1 MSITRNAALSGAVL
15 LGLIGASASAQTVS
29 TDDYR
34 RADSFLA
41 NNTMPL
47 VDHSVQRV
55 TWIDDG
61 HFWFRDHDKD
71 GDQFM
76 KVDAATGEATRAFD
90 RDKVAAA
97 LAAATGKKVDASKLP
112 VTGFVISRDD
122 RLEITS
128 HSKQHVCDKDVG
140 KCELAAGKKDAN
152 GKA

>member
-1 MSITRNAALSGAVL
+1 MSITRNAALSGAFL
-15 LGLIGASASAQTVS
+15 LGLIGASASAQTVT

-61 HFWFRDHDKD
+61 HFWYRDHDKD

-76 KVDAATGEATRAFD
+76 TVDAATGQATRAFD

-97 LAAATGKKVDASKLP
+97 LSTATGKKVDAAKLP
-112 VTGFVISRDD
+112 VTTFVVRPDGTLD
-122 RLEITS
+122 ITS
-128 HSKQHVCDKDVG
+128 HGKHYFCDSAAS
-140 KCELAAGKKDAN
+140 KCELA
-152 GKA
+152 

>member
-15 LGLIGASASAQTVS
+15 LGLIGASASAQTVT

-41 NNTMPL
+41 TNTMPL

-61 HFWFRDHDKD
+61 HFWYRDPDKD

-76 KVDAATGEATRAFD
+76 RVDAATGQATRAFD

-97 LAAATGKKVDASKLP
+97 LSTATGKKIDAAKLP
-112 VTGFVISRDD
+112 VSAFVVRPDD
-122 RLEITS
+122 GLEVTS
-128 HSKQHVCDKDVG
+128 HG
-140 KCELAAGKKDAN
+140 
-152 GKA
+152 